1 MSKYHRL
8 AWDDEAREK
17 AREEIN
23 KNKPWLKSTGAKSKK
38 GKEISKMNAL
48 KNDYV
53 LHSLMKEL
61 EVLLKRQK
69 EMNSSLQNNNF

>member
-8 AWDDEAREK
+8 SWDQEAREK
-17 AREEIN
+17 AREDIN
-23 KNKPWLKSTGAKSKK
+23 KRKPWLKSTGAKTKK
-38 GKEISKMNAL
+38 GKEVSKMNAL

-61 EVLLKRQK
+61 DILLKNRHVK
-69 EMNSSLQNNNF
+69 LIW